1 MAPQSQADIEQTT
14 APITR
19 IQPKREQTTSSAV
32 VPAKRLKGSHF
43 SNKKPARRYTGPITR
58 SRSKRKRPD
67 DGEDAGVS
75 PIKTPKRKKTSHTSY
90 PDLPSSTSRFFD
102 LPREIRDQ
110 IYHELW
116 TTSAP
121 LPLSHKSFHYHIQY
135 TPSPTP
141 LLDPEH
147 PHPRIATF
155 TAPAPP
161 FRAPWL
167 LTNKQLLA
175 ESLEQLQRKGDWA
188 PWAKLPTKLTN
199 PTLHKTI
206 PLSPKNAKLL
216 TLEHSYRS
224 PTAHLRE
231 LAADIGAGDRPKHL
245 RVSNFSVVMTL
256 FEELREERPID
267 FSALEMLTGFETVE
281 IETGLLFSTE
291 DVEAEEVKRV
301 FREEVE
307 RVAVVMVGGVGEV
320 NEVVRLDEE
329 DRLVWTVRA
338 TRVG

>member
-1 MAPQSQADIEQTT
+1 MHVSF
-14 APITR
+14 R
-19 IQPKREQTTSSAV
+19 TSS
-32 VPAKRLKGSHF
+32 
-43 SNKKPARRYTGPITR
+43 
-58 SRSKRKRPD
+58 
-67 DGEDAGVS
+67 
-75 PIKTPKRKKTSHTSY
+75 
-90 PDLPSSTSRFFD
+90 
-102 LPREIRDQ
+102 
-110 IYHELW
+110 
-116 TTSAP
+116 
-121 LPLSHKSFHYHIQY
+121 
-135 TPSPTP
+135 
-141 LLDPEH
+141 
-147 PHPRIATF
+147 
-155 TAPAPP
+155 
-161 FRAPWL
+161 
-167 LTNKQLLA
+167 
-175 ESLEQLQRKGDWA
+175 
-188 PWAKLPTKLTN
+188 
-199 PTLHKTI
+199 
-206 PLSPKNAKLL
+206 
-216 TLEHSYRS
+216 
-224 PTAHLRE
+224 TAHLRE